1 MNMELI
7 RIDQK
12 KCTSCYACLRACPV
26 KAIQINDK
34 DQVYIN
40 HQRCIAC
47 GNCYVNCSS
56 GAISYI
62 SSIKPVEKLIK
73 SNSEVIAIVDPAIA
87 AEFPD
92 ITDYRNFVGMIRTI
106 GFAKVCEISFGADLV
121 AEEYAELIKN
131 FKGKYYI
138 TSACPPVVEY
148 IEKFQPG
155 IIDSLL
161 PVCSPMIAT
170 AKAVRKKYGEN
181 IKIIA
186 ISPCIAQKKEIKRYP
201 GLVDELLSF
210 EELRQMFDD
219 KNITENSVEFSEF
232 DPPHGRTGS
241 LYPLSHGLLEAGK
254 INTEIN
260 TDKIITREGNYEFR
274 QNIDDFAKIPSIKH
288 HLNIFFCK
296 GCSMGPCTSAS
307 QSYLQSYSLV
317 VNFASKRINS
327 VSKDE
332 HQKDIREFGD
342 MQLMAVFSPNDQRL
356 PNPPE
361 AKVKQVLNLLGH
373 EHCDNHSCQSCGYKS
388 CREFAVDVA
397 KNLMK
402 PEMCVTYTLRN
413 RQDYIK
419 QLTETNRALANTK
432 KALEVSERKMRVE
445 RESTNETMN
454 MVDEVLQKLPSGV
467 VIVDKELSI
476 VKSNTRFIDVLGS
489 DAVEIS
495 EVIPGLVGADLHTL
509 LPKDIYTLF
518 EYVINEN
525 LPIENRD
532 INFKDN
538 LLNLSVF
545 PIKKA
550 NIVAA
555 VFRDMYEPE
564 VRRDE
569 VVNRVNE
576 VIEKN
581 LNMVQQIGFLL
592 GEGAAET
599 EKMLNSI
606 IESFRK
612 DKRNNE

>member
-1 MNMELI
+1 
-7 RIDQK
+7 
-12 KCTSCYACLRACPV
+12 
-26 KAIQINDK
+26 
-34 DQVYIN
+34 
-40 HQRCIAC
+40 
-47 GNCYVNCSS
+47 
-56 GAISYI
+56 
-62 SSIKPVEKLIK
+62 
-73 SNSEVIAIVDPAIA
+73 
-87 AEFPD
+87 
-92 ITDYRNFVGMIRTI
+92 
-106 GFAKVCEISFGADLV
+106 
-121 AEEYAELIKN
+121 
-131 FKGKYYI
+131 
-138 TSACPPVVEY
+138 
-148 IEKFQPG
+148 
-155 IIDSLL
+155 
-161 PVCSPMIAT
+161 
-170 AKAVRKKYGEN
+170 
-181 IKIIA
+181 
-186 ISPCIAQKKEIKRYP
+186 
-201 GLVDELLSF
+201 
-210 EELRQMFDD
+210 
-219 KNITENSVEFSEF
+219 
-232 DPPHGRTGS
+232 
-241 LYPLSHGLLEAGK
+241 
-254 INTEIN
+254 
-260 TDKIITREGNYEFR
+260 
-274 QNIDDFAKIPSIKH
+274 
-288 HLNIFFCK
+288 
-296 GCSMGPCTSAS
+296 
-307 QSYLQSYSLV
+307 
-317 VNFASKRINS
+317 
-327 VSKDE
+327 
-332 HQKDIREFGD
+332 
-342 MQLMAVFSPNDQRL
+342 
-356 PNPPE
+356 
-361 AKVKQVLNLLGH
+361 
-373 EHCDNHSCQSCGYKS
+373 
-388 CREFAVDVA
+388 
-397 KNLMK
+397 
-402 PEMCVTYTLRN
+402 
-413 RQDYIK
+413 
-419 QLTETNRALANTK
+419 
-432 KALEVSERKMRVE
+432 MRVE

-555 VFRDMYEPE
+555 VFRDMHEPE